1 MVAAPYFHAL
11 HSFGGIPLSRITE
24 EPFIMRE
31 RGSGTRMATEN
42 CFDKHGIKL
51 NVRVEPGSNEAIKQA
66 VQAGLGLGI
75 VSLHTLEMELA
86 LNRLA
91 ILDVE
96 SFPILRHWYIVYRS
110 GKRLSPVTAAFTEF
124 LLKNTAQLLKPQLS
138 SG

>member
-11 HSFGGIPLSRITE
+11 HSFGGIPLSRIAE

-66 VQAGLGLGI
+66 ILGDPGIAVLSQHTRGIGSDPTGL
-75 VSLHTLEMELA
+75 T
-86 LNRLA
+86 
-91 ILDVE
+91 ILDVKG
-96 SFPILRHWYIVYRS
+96 FPIPWQWHVGHMR
-110 GKRLSPVTAAFTEF
+110 GKRQSVVARAFLEF
-124 LLKNTAQLLKPQLS
+124 LRRQENLI
-138 SG
+138 